1 MTEII
6 LWILFVII
14 CASAFLFGFI
24 DDLFRLLAKV
34 KIFSICTFNAESCL
48 RKTKKA
54 RLAEKKKE
62 RNLIKEY
69 INVFIKIGETDTRI
83 GINHEDNLKW
93 LKEKGFRVE
102 LDNELHHMYYVSW
115 GEDK

>member
-6 LWILFVII
+6 LWILFVTI
-14 CASAFLFGFI
+14 CASAFLFCFI

-48 RKTKKA
+48 RKMEKA
-54 RLAEKKKE
+54 RLAKKRKE

-69 INVFIKIGETDTRI
+69 INDCIKRGKTDIRM
-83 GINHEDNLKW
+83 GINYEDNLKW